1 VFIEKCP
8 IKIDLEAK
16 KNKTA
21 IILDEQT
28 ISYGQLNAKIDEAV
42 IYLQGA
48 GVQRG
53 HRVALIARNNL
64 QTVIAFFALARLGA
78 ACCALS
84 TRLPH
89 DALPTKI
96 KELAA
101 DFFLDTL
108 TSIVSVTGSSN
119 TDITKG
125 LVFSIMYTSGSSSAP
140 KMAAHSIDNFLYSAL
155 GSNEAL
161 ALSDTDSWLLSLPLF
176 HVGGIAI
183 LFRIFLSAG
192 SVVITELPF
201 LDSLYQFPVTHV
213 SMVPTQLYRLVQN
226 KPQSIPS
233 SIKSILVGG
242 APIGLDLF
250 EKISHLGINILP
262 TYGMTEMSS
271 QVTMAHPKDSSSGVA
286 LPYREIRISEEGEI
300 LVRGKTLFL
309 GYLQNKTNLH
319 CPLNDTWF
327 ATKDLGKI
335 DENGNLRV
343 LGRKDNMFISGGEN
357 IHPETIERELL
368 TLPGI
373 IQAFVIAIE
382 DKEFGHRPVAF
393 IDQDQ
398 QKIKT
403 LDEIKEHLS
412 LKLPKYYCPIKI
424 YNIPNTLL
432 KDMKVSRASLKFWLA
447 TTQA

>member
-1 VFIEKCP
+1 MIYLQKDITSKMARHSSQKLTLTSNSLRRCAVFIEKCP

-161 ALSDTDSWLLSLPLF
+161 
-176 HVGGIAI
+176 
-183 LFRIFLSAG
+183 
-192 SVVITELPF
+192 
-201 LDSLYQFPVTHV
+201 
-213 SMVPTQLYRLVQN
+213 
-226 KPQSIPS
+226 
-233 SIKSILVGG
+233 
-242 APIGLDLF
+242 
-250 EKISHLGINILP
+250 
-262 TYGMTEMSS
+262 
-271 QVTMAHPKDSSSGVA
+271 
-286 LPYREIRISEEGEI
+286 
-300 LVRGKTLFL
+300 
-309 GYLQNKTNLH
+309 
-319 CPLNDTWF
+319 
-327 ATKDLGKI
+327 
-335 DENGNLRV
+335 
-343 LGRKDNMFISGGEN
+343 
-357 IHPETIERELL
+357 
-368 TLPGI
+368 
-373 IQAFVIAIE
+373 
-382 DKEFGHRPVAF
+382 
-393 IDQDQ
+393 
-398 QKIKT
+398 
-403 LDEIKEHLS
+403 
-412 LKLPKYYCPIKI
+412 
-424 YNIPNTLL
+424 
-432 KDMKVSRASLKFWLA
+432 
-447 TTQA
+447 